1 MPSAAD
7 RGRTSSAAES
17 EPQLHGGRRS
27 AFGVR
32 LPFLTQTLSKLHKR
46 IHTPYLYYHRCRRGF
61 SADGMHHITEPIFD
75 TIRPTG
81 VGSPHADQQR
91 IPANTNGG
99 NNLIYLVEDDS
110 SIRELIVYTLN
121 SQGMAAEGFPTPSRF
136 YAALEQT
143 LPDLILL
150 DIMLPEEDGLSM
162 LKKLRQS
169 PRTADLPIIMLT
181 AKGTEYDKVIALDA
195 GADDYVAKPFG
206 MMELMARIR
215 ARLRRTSP
223 QPLETLQCGGLS
235 VDPARHEVR
244 ADGESVTLTQKEF
257 ELLCLLLESRGIVLT
272 RAQLLDRIWGYAF
285 DGESRTVDVHIRTL
299 RQKLG
304 TCGGLIE
311 TVRGYGYRIA
321 ASEDV

>member
-1 MPSAAD
+1 MAD
-7 RGRTSSAAES
+7 AGA
-17 EPQLHGGRRS
+17 RS
-27 AFGVR
+27 GVR
-32 LPFLTQTLSKLHKR
+32 LPFLTHSLSKLHKR
-46 IHTPYLYYHRCRRGF
+46 NHTPYLYYHRCRRGF
-61 SADGMHHITEPIFD
+61 SADGMHHVTEQFL
-75 TIRPTG
+75 IRP
-81 VGSPHADQQR
+81 VQR
-91 IPANTNGG
+91 ASDHPMRINSASAANPNGG

-150 DIMLPEEDGLSM
+150 DIMLPEEDGMSI

-223 QPLETLQCGGLS
+223 QPIETLQCGGLS

-244 ADGESVTLTQKEF
+244 ADGEPVALTQKEF
-257 ELLCLLLESRGIVLT
+257 ELLCLLLESRGVVLT